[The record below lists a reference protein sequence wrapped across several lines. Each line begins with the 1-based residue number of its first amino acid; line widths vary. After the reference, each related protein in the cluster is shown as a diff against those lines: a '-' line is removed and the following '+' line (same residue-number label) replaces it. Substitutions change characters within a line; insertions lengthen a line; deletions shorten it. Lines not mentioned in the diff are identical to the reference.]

1 MKILEAAGSLK
12 KIDENCASQQKSMGI
27 SVRRGVECKYV
38 EIVSEVAPDGRKAGG
53 KWTWS
58 KRGKWQKLVKWQK
71 WQKWGNWAEMGRYQT
86 PPLRGAYHTPAWRLK
101 WVTK

>member
-1 MKILEAAGSLK
+1 
-12 KIDENCASQQKSMGI
+12 MGA
-27 SVRRGVECKYV
+27 ECKYV

-58 KRGKWQKLVKWQK
+58 KRGKMAEM
-71 WQKWGNWAEMGRYQT
+71 AEMGRYQT